1 MRETTLT
8 VKKTFSDVVFLKKV
22 LQVALPIAM
31 QGLLNSIVNL
41 VDNLMIGNLGETSIA
56 AVGLANKVFFV
67 FSLLVFGVCSG
78 SGVLSA
84 QFWGKRDL
92 KNMRRTLGMALT
104 IVISCS
110 LLFVIPSVT
119 NPHIVMRIFTESEST
134 IAEGCKYL
142 SIAALT
148 YPLIAISNAYAA
160 TLRAANCVKA
170 PMYVSLVTIMIN
182 VCLNY
187 ILIFGHFGF
196 EAMGVAGAATA
207 TLTARSFEAIAL
219 VTIVYVTKSP
229 AACRISELFGFD
241 LRFTRLFAVTAAP
254 VIANEFMWG
263 LGTTIYSLVYGR
275 MGDGAVAA
283 VTIATTI
290 TDLLIVFFQGTS
302 NACAVILGNELGA
315 DHLERAESYAKKFV
329 VLQLLASFVIAILM
343 VIVSPYFIDLFAI
356 SQQVMVDVRLCIL
369 MFALFMPIKMY
380 NYVNIVGILRSG
392 GDTKYCLF
400 LDCFGVWAIGI
411 PLAFIGGLW
420 LEFPIWV
427 VFALVMFEE
436 FFKMVLGI
444 RRYKKKIWLR
454 NLTF

>member
-1 MRETTLT
+1 MKTTASM
-8 VKKTFSDVVFLKKV
+8 VKTTFSDVIFLKKV
-22 LQVALPIAM
+22 VQVALPIAM

-84 QFWGKRDL
+84 QFWGKGDL
-92 KNMRRTLGMALT
+92 RNMRRTLGMALT
-104 IVISCS
+104 IVVACS
-110 LLFVIPSVT
+110 LFFVIPSVT
-119 NPHIVMRIFTESEST
+119 NPHIVMRIFTESNAT
-134 IAEGCKYL
+134 IIEGGKYL
-142 SIAALT
+142 KIAALT

-160 TLRAANCVKA
+160 TLRAANRVKA
-170 PMYVSLVTIMIN
+170 PMYVSMITILIN
-182 VCLNY
+182 VSLNY
-187 ILIFGHFGF
+187 TLIFGHFGF
-196 EAMGVAGAATA
+196 EAMGVAGAAIA
-207 TLTARSFEAIAL
+207 TLTARTFEAIAL

-229 AACRISELFGFD
+229 AACRLSELFGFD
-241 LRFTRLFAVTAAP
+241 FRFTRLFAATAFP

-290 TDLLIVFFQGTS
+290 TDLLVVFFQGTS

-329 VLQLLASFVIAILM
+329 VLQILASVLIALIM
-343 VIVSPYFIDLFAI
+343 VAVSPYFIGLFAI
-356 SQQVMVDVRLCIL
+356 SEQVMGDVRMCII

-420 LEFPIWV
+420 LQLPIWT

-436 FFKMVLGI
+436 FFKTVLGI
-444 RRYKKKIWLR
+444 LRYKKKIWLR

>member
-1 MRETTLT
+1 
-8 VKKTFSDVVFLKKV
+8 
-22 LQVALPIAM
+22 
-31 QGLLNSIVNL
+31 
-41 VDNLMIGNLGETSIA
+41 
-56 AVGLANKVFFV
+56 
-67 FSLLVFGVCSG
+67 
-78 SGVLSA
+78 
-84 QFWGKRDL
+84 
-92 KNMRRTLGMALT
+92 MALT
-104 IVISCS
+104 IVVSCS
-110 LLFVIPSVT
+110 LLFVIPSIT
-119 NPHIVMRIFTESEST
+119 NPHIVMRIFTESETT
-134 IAEGCKYL
+134 IAEGGRYL
-142 SIAALT
+142 KIAALT

-160 TLRAANCVKA
+160 TLRAANRVKA

-187 ILIFGHFGF
+187 TLIFGHFGF

-207 TLTARSFEAIAL
+207 TLTARTFEAVALVTIVYVTKSPAALNYTLIFGHFGFEAMGVAGAATATLTARTFEAVAL

-229 AACRISELFGFD
+229 AACRLSELFGFD
-241 LRFTRLFAVTAAP
+241 FKFTRLFMVTAVP

-315 DHLERAESYAKKFV
+315 DNLERAESYAKKFV
-329 VLQLLASFVIAILM
+329 VLQLLASVVIAIFM
-343 VIVSPYFIDLFAI
+343 VLVSPYFIGLFAI
-356 SQQVMVDVRLCIL
+356 SKQVMTDVRLCIIMFAKKFVVL
-369 MFALFMPIKMY
+369 QLLASVVIAIFMVLVSPYFIGLFAISKQVMTDVRLCIIMFALFMPIKMY

-420 LEFPIWV
+420 LQLPIWV

-436 FFKMVLGI
+436 FFKMILGLQ
-444 RRYKKKIWLR
+444 RYRKKIWLK